1 MSGEI
6 DPDWLPP
13 DPVDPSWAPPQPM
26 ADGGTAPE
34 PSGADSAATGWLRR
48 NSVWVAALAGLLG
61 VGVGALVVLAIVP
74 RPSDQAPPKASQANT
89 PSSVALP
96 QASAPSGSPVAP
108 PPAPVGQAVPNP
120 YSGPGQNVKTVSGR
134 VHCYV
139 TATGE
144 GTGNHGPTVI
154 CEASSEKDGGF
165 LQAPM
170 TDYGEHYHAAVTDA
184 AGNFHFGD
192 GGNLGDSTNAFV
204 LNYGQTYH
212 FQGWT
217 ITASTQGTRF
227 TNDQTGHGMFVSIEN
242 TYPF

>member
-6 DPDWLPP
+6 DPNWLPP
-13 DPVDPSWAPPQPM
+13 DPVDPSWAAPQP
-26 ADGGTAPE
+26 TAGSSPAPD
-34 PSGADSAATGWLRR
+34 PSGDNPAVTGWLRR

-61 VGVGALVVLAIVP
+61 VGGGALVVLAVVP
-74 RPSDQAPPKASQANT
+74 RTGDQAPPKASQTNT
-89 PSSVALP
+89 QSSVALP
-96 QASAPSGSPVAP
+96 PAPTPTRSQA
-108 PPAPVGQAVPNP
+108 PPAPAPGGQPVPNA
-120 YSGPGQNVKTVSGR
+120 YSGPGQSVKTASDR

-154 CEASSEKDGGF
+154 CEAISEKDGGF

-170 TDYGEHYHAAVTDA
+170 TDYGEHYHSAITDA
-184 AGNFHFGD
+184 AGNFHFGN

-217 ITASTQGTRF
+217 IVASSQGTRF